1 MTCYNF
7 MFIFLI
13 AYLLFFSFTYLD
25 LLTVSKFIASCLLMF
40 GFVLSSSF
48 NKLVVFLLINT
59 IDMDD
64 VITFACSSFFSNIF
78 RFFSHKI
85 FKENFSKEKLL
96 KLGKSKLGK
105 KIV

>member
-1 MTCYNF
+1 
-7 MFIFLI
+7 
-13 AYLLFFSFTYLD
+13 
-25 LLTVSKFIASCLLMF
+25 
-40 GFVLSSSF
+40 
-48 NKLVVFLLINT
+48 
-59 IDMDD
+59 MDD